1 MHGSLQIV
9 GEGAKP
15 SFWLRR
21 LAPRHLRALLS
32 GAITLLAC
40 IILISGSG
48 KAALDLGGVSP
59 SLGLAEG
66 LRPAMLSAGGVLAI
80 VAILFRHLAEGR
92 LVEFVS
98 MLVAAAGLHW
108 AVGVA
113 PILSLASPSV
123 MLCCLALAAILGGT
137 PLPHAFIAAA
147 YVAVAFG
154 APMPEEAM
162 AAATLSGMS
171 RYLLTAIPFFLLAG
185 ALLTASGIASDWFG
199 SPPPLSAIVAPGSDK
214 RCC

>member
-1 MHGSLQIV
+1 MQIV

-15 SFWLRR
+15 SFRLRR

-48 KAALDLGGVSP
+48 KAALDRGGITP

-80 VAILFRHLAEGR
+80 VAILLRHLAEGR
-92 LVEFVS
+92 LVAFVS

-113 PILSLASPSV
+113 PALGLASPSV
-123 MLCCLALAAILGGT
+123 MICCLAFAAIILGT

-162 AAATLSGMS
+162 AAATLSGMP

-185 ALLTASGIASDWFG
+185 ALLTRPGLRATWFG
-199 SPPPLSAIVAPGSDK
+199 SPPPLSAIVAPGSDR